1 MSGVQKAPSLDLKPP
16 DKGGEQPMD
25 LAPRASHIAK
35 PVQQATAIGP
45 TLRPHLDAAKSAF
58 TTLGQ
63 RVSSSP
69 RPVIQL
75 PLTVASTGGVNT
87 SVTQPYTIKSGPAV
101 SQLSTLRHMVSS
113 STGGITLNANTMASP
128 MASIIRGSTI
138 TTTQIGH
145 TVSHQY
151 SSHVPRG
158 PAAVASIN
166 TAPKSALATPML
178 RSSMG
183 QVTTTSHI
191 PVGARSSGLV
201 PARTSFTPVPRSAL
215 SMAQVMDLQKSGS
228 HGGGPV
234 QIGLSSGRPLEP
246 LPRSTLGHLPVAI
259 SKPLHMTQPI
269 VHSLHQVTD
278 KGFKCGASPATVQ
291 YTTMPGLS
299 AGITTHSPVVTSAT
313 SPLTTSC
320 GPTVLSAHQQ
330 VVQPAAPVRSN
341 LATMSLV
348 TLAPTVV
355 AQSAPQVVPVTQP
368 SPLPHGLVKGP
379 GTTAPP
385 LSGSPGGLH
394 PIYTVMPGKGVS
406 PSPPAPTTSSHV
418 PAALVLGQGRL
429 GSHMTSNVTTTS
441 LQTTSIQVAAAA
453 SRPITTTVSIQPP
466 SVSVPAAKVF
476 SQAPMVHGPSL
487 ESSSSEPT
495 SAGNLFVGQPTSRSL
510 AAAMSSSAAVSST
523 AASLPATVVISESR
537 TDRPAQLSAA
547 PYATYLYEQYPIQG
561 TTLSMHP
568 YATTGAGVTPVF
580 PATSVR
586 PTRPQLGGPP
596 GPPCTTTV
604 VQPPPLGAGTVRGP
618 LMVAV
623 DSGNRH
629 QAPPHVTLHTP
640 FTPNA
645 GLVGHGTSSVTDG
658 TSTTLASSVVPS
670 PYNCMA
676 TSNLLSPTHSA
687 TPTNH
692 NTSPRPSI
700 LRKRT
705 FEGVHINVKKNLMA
719 SLPGSEPAS
728 PRSEAPASL
737 STTSSPKPASDLQH
751 ESSNSS
757 STASEPVTAE
767 VTKSSLPPVTIK
779 QEPQEISEV
788 PANGNSASLPIP
800 STAVE
805 ASPRK
810 KPRKQL
816 LLANKLL
823 DTHSTDG
830 DDDLERE
837 SRENLRRELPRSE
850 DVKCVAFCKRPSMSL
865 LTSYS
870 HSWKTRQNHFA
881 RHTDVKP
888 KDDKKQTVNDLANQ
902 KGVLQKANGWK
913 VFHLTSQ
920 MEEVYFLEDTVHTK
934 LSELL
939 DFIEEKPP
947 AIQTKPL
954 NVDEERILSK
964 INDLIKGNLQRS
976 KIVQDQVTEAKQQ
989 VLKVLEH
996 KPRIVEIIGKYVS
1009 KRPLK
1014 KREKM

>member
-1 MSGVQKAPSLDLKPP
+1 MSGVQKAPSVDLKPP

-25 LAPRASHIAK
+25 LAPRASHVTK
-35 PVQQATAIGP
+35 PMQQATAIGP

-63 RVSSSP
+63 RMSSSP

-75 PLTVASTGGVNT
+75 PLTVASTGGVAT
-87 SVTQPYTIKSGPAV
+87 SVAQPYAIKSGPAV

-113 STGGITLNANTMASP
+113 STGAITLNASTMASP

-138 TTTQIGH
+138 STTQIGH

-191 PVGARSSGLV
+191 PVGARSSNLV
-201 PARTSFTPVPRSAL
+201 PPRTSFTPLPRSAL

-234 QIGLSSGRPLEP
+234 QIGLSPSRPLEP
-246 LPRSTLGHLPVAI
+246 LARSTLGHSPVAI

-278 KGFKCGASPATVQ
+278 KGFKCGASPAAIQ

-299 AGITTHSPVVTSAT
+299 AGISTHSPVVTSTT

-320 GPTVLSAHQQ
+320 GPTVLSPHQ
-330 VVQPAAPVRSN
+330 
-341 LATMSLV
+341 
-348 TLAPTVV
+348 
-355 AQSAPQVVPVTQP
+355 QVVPVTQP
-368 SPLPHGLVKGP
+368 SPLQHGPVKSAGVTVP
-379 GTTAPP
+379 S
-385 LSGSPGGLH
+385 LSGTHSGLH

-406 PSPPAPTTSSHV
+406 PSPPTSTTPSHL
-418 PAALVLGQGRL
+418 PATLVMGQGRL
-429 GSHMTSNVTTTS
+429 GSHMTSNIATTS

-466 SVSVPAAKVF
+466 SVSMPAAKVF
-476 SQAPMVHGPSL
+476 SQVPMVHGPSSI

-495 SAGNLFVGQPTSRSL
+495 SASNLFVSQPTSRSVA
-510 AAAMSSSAAVSST
+510 AAAMSSAATASST
-523 AASLPATVVISESR
+523 AAPLPATVVISESR

-547 PYATYLYEQYPIQG
+547 PYATYLYEPYPIQG
-561 TTLSMHP
+561 ATISMHP
-568 YATTGAGVTPVF
+568 YATTGTGVTPVF
-580 PATSVR
+580 PTTSVR
-586 PTRPQLGGPP
+586 PTRPQMGVPP
-596 GPPCTTTV
+596 GAPCPPCTTAV
-604 VQPPPLGAGTVRGP
+604 VQPPPLGATTVRGP

-623 DSGNRH
+623 DSGSRH
-629 QAPPHVTLHTP
+629 QTPSHVTLHTP
-640 FTPNA
+640 FTPNG
-645 GLVGHGTSSVTDG
+645 GLVGHGTPVTEG
-658 TSTTLASSVVPS
+658 ATTTLASSVVPS

-737 STTSSPKPASDLQH
+737 STTSSPKPVSDLQQ

-757 STASEPVTAE
+757 STTSDPVVAE
-767 VTKSSLPPVTIK
+767 GTKSSLPPVSIK
-779 QEPQEISEV
+779 QEPQEIPDL
-788 PANGNSASLPIP
+788 PANGNSASLPISSP
-800 STAVE
+800 AVE

-837 SRENLRRELPRSE
+837 SRENLRKELPRSE
-850 DVKCVAFCKRPSMSL
+850 DMKCVAFCKRPSMSL

-920 MEEVYFLEDTVHTK
+920 MEEV
-934 LSELL
+934 
-939 DFIEEKPP
+939 
-947 AIQTKPL
+947 
-954 NVDEERILSK
+954 
-964 INDLIKGNLQRS
+964 
-976 KIVQDQVTEAKQQ
+976 
-989 VLKVLEH
+989 
-996 KPRIVEIIGKYVS
+996 VS
-1009 KRPLK
+1009 QHFH
-1014 KREKM
+1014 